1 MTNKSFEIEEIEEIE
16 EELEE
21 EWDAEE
27 LEHRLGWMDAKS
39 ENWGK
44 YQNYKAADH
53 SICGFSQKFFEKGID
68 KQASSML

>member
-1 MTNKSFEIEEIEEIE
+1 VKDMTNKSFEIEEIEEIE

-44 YQNYKAADH
+44 Y
-53 SICGFSQKFFEKGID
+53 
-68 KQASSML
+68 